1 MISREEKNKVYV
13 DEINKEKTRKILK
26 ISIKVF
32 CVILLMFAII
42 FLYSYFIE
50 VTFFKTN
57 EIILNDEN
65 IPDGF
70 SGTKI
75 LHISDILYGSTVN
88 SKELNKLKEEIKLIN
103 PDIVFLTGNI
113 VSKDYSISENE
124 INELKTFF
132 QEMPYTI
139 GKYAIKGDTDTSSF
153 DLILDNTEFTI
164 INNEKLDLYSE
175 QNEKINLVGINHNE
189 EIKIELDDSYT
200 IVLINNYDEYS
211 KYNINANLVL
221 AGHNLGGEMRLF
233 GLPLLGLDKHLYS
246 YYNADDTTIYI
257 SNGLGSNHHLR
268 FMNKPSMNVYRIK

>member
-246 YYNADDTTIYI
+246 YYNADYTTIYI